1 MTFTQ
6 KQIDNKKPL
15 RNEHYELYL
24 LETCNN
30 ILRLIQKKI
39 DNKITFRNKQS
50 ELNIPEMRDTIVRL
64 IIDDKLTNQEIKK
77 LKAELQIL
85 IDLIMLKKRGLN
97 FILICNKALLSFI
110 TPHITKF
117 SDRTIH

>member
-6 KQIDNKKPL
+6 KQID
-15 RNEHYELYL
+15 
-24 LETCNN
+24 
-30 ILRLIQKKI
+30 IKKI
-39 DNKITFRNKQS
+39 FRNKQG

-64 IIDDKLTNQEIKK
+64 INDDKLTNQEIKQ
-77 LKAELQIL
+77 LKAYLQIL
-85 IDLIMLKKRGLN
+85 IDLMMLIIRGRN
-97 FILICNKALLSFI
+97 FKLTLNKALLLFY